1 VLAPWG
7 NFNET
12 RTDTASVTAVGAY
25 RPGRNLL
32 DHLDASCDD
41 AWVTSFISHT
51 TMDCADAYHLSR
63 WWQAVLDYV
72 EDPDDPN
79 EPGHEECMILSRDG
93 KHRLLFI
100 EVPDSKQV
108 KNRIHFDLR
117 PVEGSRDAE
126 LSRLIELGAT
136 TVADRR
142 NPDGTGWVVL
152 ADPEGNE
159 FCILRSNAEVAA
171 GPA

>member
-1 VLAPWG
+1 MDRLPSSG
-7 NFNET
+7 
-12 RTDTASVTAVGAY
+12 
-25 RPGRNLL
+25 L
-32 DHLDASCDD
+32 SCED
-41 AWVTSFISHT
+41 AWVTSYVSHT
-51 TMDCADAYHLSR
+51 SVDCADAYALSR

-72 EDPDDPN
+72 ENIDDPN
-79 EPGHEECMILSRDG
+79 EPGHEECMIFSRDG

-117 PVEGSRDAE
+117 PAEGSRDAE
-126 LSRLIELGAT
+126 LSRLIDLGAA